1 MSWIPFKIG
10 QPKKQ
15 IVSKT
20 VERDFEREYG
30 KLQQLEEQ
38 TKRLQKD
45 MKKSTDA
52 DLAMSKSAV
61 KISLDLLSN
70 PLCEQD
76 QDFLRMVTALDTA
89 MKRMDAFNQEKVNQI
104 QKTVIEPLKKFS
116 SIFPSLNMAVK
127 RREQALQDYGRLQ
140 AKVEKYEEKEKT
152 GPVLAKLHQ
161 AREELR
167 PVREDFEAKNK
178 QLLDEMPRFYGSRLD
193 YFQPSFESLIRA
205 QVIYYSEMHTLP
217 PPRLYTTQKCT
228 PLASSQVIYYSE
240 MHTSCLLPGHILLRN
255 AHLLPPPRSYTT
267 QKCTPLA
274 SSQVIYYSEMH
285 KIFGDLT
292 QQLEQPGHSDEQRER
307 ENETKLSE
315 LRALSIV
322 ADD

>member
-1 MSWIPFKIG
+1 M
-10 QPKKQ
+10 
-15 IVSKT
+15 T
-20 VERDFEREYG
+20 G
-30 KLQQLEEQ
+30 KLAEKLPVTMSSLLNQLPDNLYPEEIPSALNLFSGSSDSVAHYNQ
-38 TKRLQKD
+38 MATGFLSRLGSPRNRLSPKQWRETLNES
-45 MKKSTDA
+45 MENCST
-52 DLAMSKSAV
+52 MSKSAV

-76 QDFLRMVTALDTA
+76 QDFLNMVTALDTA

-104 QKTVIEPLKKFS
+104 QKTVIEPLKKFGS
-116 SIFPSLNMAVK
+116 VFPSLNMAVK
-127 RREQALQDYGRLQ
+127 RREQALQDYRRLQ

-167 PVREDFEAKNK
+167 PVRDDFEAKNK
-178 QLLDEMPRFYGSRLD
+178 QLLDEMPRFYNSRLD

-205 QVIYYSEMHTLP
+205 QV
-217 PPRLYTTQKCT
+217 
-228 PLASSQVIYYSE
+228 V
-240 MHTSCLLPGHILLRN
+240 
-255 AHLLPPPRSYTT
+255 
-267 QKCTPLA
+267 
-274 SSQVIYYSEMH
+274 YYSEMH

-292 QQLEQPGHSDEQRER
+292 QQLDQPGCPDEQRER
-307 ENETKLSE
+307 ENEARLSE

>member
-15 IVSKT
+15 IVPKT

-45 MKKSTDA
+45 LKKSTDA

-76 QDFLRMVTALDTA
+76 QDFLNMVTALDTA

-104 QKTVIEPLKKFS
+104 QKTVIEPLKKFGS
-116 SIFPSLNMAVK
+116 VFPSLNMAVK
-127 RREQALQDYGRLQ
+127 RREQALQDYRRLQ

-167 PVREDFEAKNK
+167 PVRDDFEAKNK
-178 QLLDEMPRFYGSRLD
+178 QLLDEMPRFYNSRLD

-205 QVIYYSEMHTLP
+205 QSPALKTHLMPAQPHSPHLRWLCHPLRRTSPSLP
-217 PPRLYTTQKCT
+217 PAPT
-228 PLASSQVIYYSE
+228 PEGSPVVGWDSCVGSYWLLWLNPSLRMGVESSSTRPLQQE
-240 MHTSCLLPGHILLRN
+240 KPAAPPAPHPLPGV
-255 AHLLPPPRSYTT
+255 
-267 QKCTPLA
+267 K
-274 SSQVIYYSEMH
+274 
-285 KIFGDLT
+285 
-292 QQLEQPGHSDEQRER
+292 DEDRGQG
-307 ENETKLSE
+307 
-315 LRALSIV
+315 
-322 ADD
+322 